1 MGKKTFLSERLKL
14 FRVLILDR
22 LSTWGTLDN
31 PLFPDFL
38 PSHDGSMEDPWENL
52 SNQRR
57 DNDPYPEVPY
67 TGVTRYYDFE
77 VARGVLS
84 PDGYGRFWRLCSH

>member
-1 MGKKTFLSERLKL
+1 MIFLRG
-14 FRVLILDR
+14 LIFAR

-31 PLFPDFL
+31 PQFPDFL
-38 PSHDGSMEDPWENL
+38 PSHDGSVDNPWENL

-57 DNDPYPEVPY
+57 ESDPYPEVPH

-77 VARGVLS
+77 VARDVLS
-84 PDGYGRFWRLCSH
+84 PDGYGRSQRRSSH